1 MAKFSGV
8 IGFATQAEDPNSPG
22 DWIESIEER
31 HYYGDVYR
39 NRIRH
44 LQGAKVNPDMDVSNE
59 ISVIMDPF
67 LNQHLTAIRYV
78 TYMGAK
84 WLVNDIDI
92 DPPRMNLTIGGEYN
106 E

>member
-8 IGFATQAEDPNSPG
+8 IGFATQTEDPNSPG

-78 TYMGAK
+78 TYMGVK
-84 WLVNDIDI
+84 WLEKDIDI
-92 DPPRMNLTIGGEYN
+92 DLTRMNLTIGGEYN